1 MFCRAHVP
9 ITSALATNLTHGGVF
24 LDFSGIFEDSFG
36 LFDLG
41 SRNAISNGLKHM
53 RRPNVLRSN
62 AVSAILIS
70 LVASA
75 LSLSAFAQEPA
86 PTAAPAPTT
95 EPVKPAEPAVVPA
108 PAATAMPAAATAS
121 DAATA
126 PSTGVAAEAKPAKAK
141 WPWKGAVSFR
151 NLTSA
156 TLFDRSYLQTYHP
169 SEALGVLISPRYQI
183 NDTMSVGIWQYAT
196 VELTNTADTTY
207 YREPTLSDTIL
218 LFGWT
223 ALNTVKPPVD
233 EDDKTPP
240 HGVALSL
247 SGVVGLPTS
256 KASIAKQLY
265 TSLGLGVGARY
276 MWRGLT
282 VGLNTRFTHN
292 FYKGTMAQLQAQP
305 ITTCTG
311 DALGCDPSL
320 MSTGVR
326 SSDWRV
332 MAIGSVSYSINDKW
346 GVSVSAGEI
355 MDWLPRLT
363 AASIPAIGANG
374 ELIPVGDDQ
383 NFRALMYW
391 GAGVDYQIVSWLGAG
406 VGIETYNSQLKLDST
421 YQTPMVNQYTSVY
434 LELNVAL
441 DGLPH

>member
-1 MFCRAHVP
+1 MSCRALVLV
-9 ITSALATNLTHGGVF
+9 TSAVTTTLTRGNGV
-24 LDFSGIFEDSFG
+24 G
-36 LFDLG
+36 LI
-41 SRNAISNGLKHM
+41 SCNAILNGLKHM
-53 RRPNVLRSN
+53 RRPNVFRSN
-62 AVSAILIS
+62 AALAIPTLGRAILAS
-70 LVASA
+70 LMAGA
-75 LSLSAFAQEPA
+75 LSASAFAQEPA
-86 PTAAPAPTT
+86 AAPAAEPTKPAET
-95 EPVKPAEPAVVPA
+95 AKPAEPVIVPVA
-108 PAATAMPAAATAS
+108 TPADAASIPAAVTPVDAGATPA
-121 DAATA
+121 
-126 PSTGVAAEAKPAKAK
+126 TGVAAEAKPAKAK
-141 WPWKGAVSFR
+141 WPWKGSVSFR
-151 NLTSA
+151 NLTSITA
-156 TLFDRSYLQTYHP
+156 LDRSWEQSYLP

-183 NDTMSVGIWQYAT
+183 NDTMSIGMWQYAT
-196 VELTNTADTTY
+196 VELTNTANTTY

-223 ALNTVKPPVD
+223 ALNTVKPP
-233 EDDKTPP
+233 EDPEDKTPP

-265 TSLGLGVGARY
+265 TSLGVGVGARY
-276 MWRGLT
+276 MWHGLT
-282 VGLNTRFTHN
+282 VGLNTRFSHN
-292 FYKGTMAQLQAQP
+292 FYKTTMAQLQAQP

-320 MSTGVR
+320 LSTGVR
-326 SSDWRV
+326 SPDWRI

-355 MDWLPRLT
+355 MDWLPSLS
-363 AASIPAIGANG
+363 AANISAIGANG
-374 ELIPVGDDQ
+374 TSLPVGDDQ

-406 VGIETYNSQLKLDST
+406 VGVETYNSQLKLDST
-421 YQTPMVNQYTSVY
+421 YETPMFNRYTSMY